1 MQIDVVT
8 LFPEALVGCL
18 GFGVTGRALERGV
31 ARVATW
37 DPRRWTDDERGT
49 VDDRPFGGGPGMV
62 MMAEPLARCLE
73 AVVAAGPKAPVNYL
87 SPQGRRLR
95 QADMVAMSR
104 EPRLILLC
112 GRYEGI
118 DQRLID
124 QYVDQEWSI
133 GDFVISGGE
142 LAAALVI
149 DAVVRLLPGALGKS
163 ESAEQD
169 SFMDGLLDC
178 PHYTRPEHWRGCE
191 VPQVLRSGDHG
202 AVARWRRREAL
213 GATWL
218 KRPDLLATAPLGDLD
233 RELLQEFMD
242 QYQQRE
248 GANKQ

>member
-1 MQIDVVT
+1 MRIDVVT
-8 LFPEALVGCL
+8 LFPEALERSL
-18 GFGVTGRALERGV
+18 AFGVTGRALQGEV
-31 ARVATW
+31 AELVTW

-62 MMAEPLARCLE
+62 MLAEPLARCLD
-73 AVVAAGPKAPVNYL
+73 AVDAAGPKAPLSYL

-95 QADMVAMSR
+95 QRDMIEFSR
-104 EPRLILLC
+104 RERLVLLC

-118 DQRLID
+118 DQRL
-124 QYVDQEWSI
+124 VDERVDEEWSI

-149 DAVVRLLPGALGKS
+149 DAVVRLLPGALGKA

-169 SFMDGLLDC
+169 SFMQGLLDC
-178 PHYTRPEHWRGCE
+178 PHYTRPEHWRGHE
-191 VPQVLRSGDHG
+191 VPPVLRSGDHA

-218 KRPDLLATAPLGDLD
+218 KRPDLLAGAQLSDAD
-233 RELLQEFMD
+233 RELLTEYMD

-248 GANKQ
+248 GAKQK